1 MKFTQKLITYTYFP
15 QLGFR
20 KRMSVIVRDP
30 HGEILLLCK
39 DVDNVIFERLSSE
52 VEEWRYKTLEHLKE
66 YGEVGLRTLALAYS
80 KLNEESY
87 LDWEASAFRCRSC
100 FLLAYYCTLN
110 SINRDENVNSFI
122 EIYFCFI

>member
-39 DVDNVIFERLSSE
+39 GVDNVIFRETFFGSKGVQIQNTGAFE
-52 VEEWRYKTLEHLKE
+52 GVWRS
-66 YGEVGLRTLALAYS
+66 RP
-80 KLNEESY
+80 
-87 LDWEASAFRCRSC
+87 
-100 FLLAYYCTLN
+100 
-110 SINRDENVNSFI
+110 
-122 EIYFCFI
+122 

>member
-1 MKFTQKLITYTYFP
+1 MKFTHKLIAYTHFS

-20 KRMSVIVRDP
+20 KRMSMIVRDP

-39 DVDNVIFERLSSE
+39 GVDNVIFKRLSSE
-52 VEEWRYKTLEHLKE
+52 VEEWRYKTLEHSKE
-66 YGEVGLRTLALAYS
+66 YGEVDLRRLSLAYS

-100 FLLAYYCTLN
+100 CLLPYSCTLN
-110 SINRDENVNSFI
+110 SSNKDENVSSFI
-122 EIYFCFI
+122 EIYLCFI